1 MLESADDLSGVHE
14 ALVGIHEREGW
25 STPVLMGEERLR
37 RLTIDG
43 TEGGAVPSAGPAC
56 PALPGAQQA
65 RSDPRAA
72 KVRVDLAD
80 HPL

>member
-25 STPVLMGEERLR
+25 STLVLMGEERLR

-43 TEGGAVPSAGPAC
+43 TECGAVPSAGPAC
-56 PALPGAQQA
+56 PASQA
-65 RSDPRAA
+65 LSRLAVTPEPPR
-72 KVRVDLAD
+72 
-80 HPL
+80 